1 MTSGLDGLTLMMPLL
16 LIALLH
22 LVMYLV
28 LGLLGLML
36 LRERWWMLFCLAGG
50 PVPERGFCLGRGLAC
65 FNKVR
70 LGGPKVRRVRARCSD
85 PGDAALVD
93 L

>member
-1 MTSGLDGLTLMMPLL
+1 MSGLDRLMRMMPLL

-36 LRERWWMLFCLAGG
+36 LREAFVDAFCLAGG
-50 PVPERGFCLGRGLAC
+50 PVPERGFCLGRELAC
-65 FNKVR
+65 
-70 LGGPKVRRVRARCSD
+70 
-85 PGDAALVD
+85 
-93 L
+93 